1 MRFNSL
7 PKGLLFMLVAF
18 FLNVNASKSIQTV
31 INKIEKEAYI
41 PAKVWRVP
49 DNNDYTNNDSEFSN
63 KRSVESDNIV
73 IFWSKEFGEHPMENT
88 EVSNRFNVHDALKE
102 CERFYRNYLNDLKL
116 VQKGKSLTDKY
127 KILVYVMGGT
137 ERTAF
142 GGGAENKIG
151 ILWTPAV
158 RMNKTPYGALAH
170 ELGHSF
176 QYLASNDNGTGM
188 SGSIME
194 MSAQYMLWQTYPE
207 WMTFENYHLVS
218 FMKKTH
224 YAFLHPTNTYHSPY
238 VIEYWSNRHGVDFF
252 GKLLREAKKGEDPVM
267 VYKRVTGITQEQFND
282 EIFDASRRFITWD
295 MKRIEKVA
303 SKYANQHTSTFNAV
317 ANGWYRI
324 TVSNCPQNYGYNGIK
339 LKVPAS
345 GTTVQLNFKG
355 IAGAEGF
362 TTIKTDMSGWRYG
375 FLAVKKN
382 GKRVYGDVNANGI
395 GTATFKV
402 PNDTEYL
409 WLVVSGAPKEHW
421 TVSGKEE
428 SNDQWPYEIKLT
440 GTSLDDSVIK

>member
-1 MRFNSL
+1 
-7 PKGLLFMLVAF
+7 
-18 FLNVNASKSIQTV
+18 
-31 INKIEKEAYI
+31 
-41 PAKVWRVP
+41 
-49 DNNDYTNNDSEFSN
+49 
-63 KRSVESDNIV
+63 
-73 IFWSKEFGEHPMENT
+73 
-88 EVSNRFNVHDALKE
+88 
-102 CERFYRNYLNDLKL
+102 
-116 VQKGKSLTDKY
+116 
-127 KILVYVMGGT
+127 
-137 ERTAF
+137 
-142 GGGAENKIG
+142 
-151 ILWTPAV
+151 
-158 RMNKTPYGALAH
+158 
-170 ELGHSF
+170 
-176 QYLASNDNGTGM
+176 
-188 SGSIME
+188 
-194 MSAQYMLWQTYPE
+194 
-207 WMTFENYHLVS
+207 
-218 FMKKTH
+218 
-224 YAFLHPTNTYHSPY
+224 
-238 VIEYWSNRHGVDFF
+238 
-252 GKLLREAKKGEDPVM
+252 LLREAKKGEDPVM

-339 LKVPAS
+339 LKVPTS